1 MKISDGE
8 VFQLIL
14 EECNISIKD
23 LAELTGIPVQ
33 TLYTLKRRTT
43 NKTSPELK
51 EKISKALNI
60 PLNRWNI
67 TREQKELI
75 KVFGEKFIDPT
86 DTVTFDPEI
95 TKETMEIK
103 EMTVE
108 HIKYFLDFVGESQF
122 SVSDIHEILF
132 SSKPVNSN
140 IAQNIR
146 FYISSGKKIADMP
159 ELSLLRKIRRLSKDA
174 KIEFFRALDT
184 ITDADKYRNQFN
196 NLGDN

>member
-1 MKISDGE
+1 MMYTSHP
-8 VFQLIL
+8 VFSQVGPPITFCVDSPPLLSSAFPPVVALSIL
-14 EECNISIKD
+14 
-23 LAELTGIPVQ
+23 A
-33 TLYTLKRRTT
+33 
-43 NKTSPELK
+43 
-51 EKISKALNI
+51 
-60 PLNRWNI
+60 
-67 TREQKELI
+67 TREGNIEKSNTQKQLI

-95 TKETMEIK
+95 TKETMEI
-103 EMTVE
+103 
-108 HIKYFLDFVGESQF
+108 
-122 SVSDIHEILF
+122 ILF
-132 SSKPVNSN
+132 HSQPVNSN

-146 FYISSGKKIADMP
+146 FYISSEKKIADMP